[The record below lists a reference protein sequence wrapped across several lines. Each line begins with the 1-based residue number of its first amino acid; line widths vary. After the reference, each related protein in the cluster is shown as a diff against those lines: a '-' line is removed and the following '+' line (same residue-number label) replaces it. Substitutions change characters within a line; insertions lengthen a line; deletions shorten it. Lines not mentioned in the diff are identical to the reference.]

1 MRISLACLVA
11 LCALPAGVMAQD
23 ASVHDKPAVRGSII
37 ANLLGTMIILSCS
50 TPYESNY
57 LLYTWTSDL
66 NKEAIRSYD
75 WAENARK
82 DEVKFQLSWRSRC
95 GAVSWR

>member
-1 MRISLACLVA
+1 
-11 LCALPAGVMAQD
+11 MAQD

-37 ANLLGTMIILSCS
+37 ANLLEDHDNPFLLY
-50 TPYESNY
+50 PYESNY

-95 GAVSWR
+95 GAVSQAIIRCWARPIPRNPVAAL